1 MEKIIFNFNIFDG
14 VKTAMLCESE
24 FSKEIRITM
33 AKDAVMKEHMAPN
46 AIIVQVLRGGI
57 EFEMSGKILVM
68 NEFDMITLPAFIPHS
83 LKALENSIIRLR
95 ITTVSVQANSSSV
108 SRYGFDSNSCFPIDI
123 EGSASTSA
131 AIPAFHASP
140 RDERHA
146 EMKYGKIDG
155 I

>member
-1 MEKIIFNFNIFDG
+1 MVKLLELKSLKSNILLQFRPFFWGFFFILIFNHYFGLTVEKIIFNFNIFDG

-83 LKALENSIIRLR
+83 LKALEKSIIRLSLSKSDSHTR
-95 ITTVSVQANSSSV
+95 VFKVANS
-108 SRYGFDSNSCFPIDI
+108 
-123 EGSASTSA
+123 
-131 AIPAFHASP
+131 
-140 RDERHA
+140 
-146 EMKYGKIDG
+146 KK
-155 I
+155 